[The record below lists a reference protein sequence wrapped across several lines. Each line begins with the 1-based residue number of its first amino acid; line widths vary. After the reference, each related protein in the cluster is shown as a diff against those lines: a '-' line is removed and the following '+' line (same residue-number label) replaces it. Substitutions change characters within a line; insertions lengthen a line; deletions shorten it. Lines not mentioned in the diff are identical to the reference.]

1 MHASSQVSPQAW
13 VGGQAG
19 SPTHPPSS
27 QRSPVV
33 QNRPSSQAPV
43 LATLPQVPSPSQ
55 TSSVQTLSSSVQG
68 VPAAELPTAIPVG
81 EPAAEEVWA
90 EADFDEDFD
99 EDFDD
104 EPDEDLEQFER
115 DLNRENIESDAE
127 PTDEFDED
135 EDF

>member
-1 MHASSQVSPQAW
+1 MAS
-13 VGGQAG
+13 
-19 SPTHPPSS
+19 
-27 QRSPVV
+27 
-33 QNRPSSQAPV
+33 RPFDDEDDELEEAFV
-43 LATLPQVPSPSQ
+43 D
-55 TSSVQTLSSSVQG
+55 G
-68 VPAAELPTAIPVG
+68 IPAAEAPLAIPVG
-81 EPAAEEVWA
+81 EPAAEEVWD

-127 PTDEFDED
+127 PTDEFDE